1 MARLVQFPPF
11 GDTFLPVVT
20 ARRDLTEAFPET
32 NILNTEARS
41 VDAKQM
47 RSLLHLDLFEVFRH
61 TFAGAEELV
70 HSGDMHGSP
79 ITSPVNL
86 WMSENTYMHREP
98 NAETNPPFH
107 PDK

>member
-1 MARLVQFPPF
+1 MAWLVQLPPL
-11 GDTFLPVVT
+11 GATFLPVVT
-20 ARRDLTEAFPET
+20 ARRDLTEASPQT
-32 NILNTEARS
+32 NILNTELRS

-47 RSLLHLDLFEVFRH
+47 RPLLHLGLFEVFRH

-70 HSGDMHGSP
+70 HSADMHGSP
-79 ITSPVNL
+79 ITSHINL
-86 WMSENTYMHREP
+86 WMSENTYMP